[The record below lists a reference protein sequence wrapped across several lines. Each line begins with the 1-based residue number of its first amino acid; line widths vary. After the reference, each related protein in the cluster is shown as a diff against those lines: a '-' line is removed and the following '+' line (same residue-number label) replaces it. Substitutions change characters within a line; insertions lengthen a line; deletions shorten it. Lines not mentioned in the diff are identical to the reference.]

1 MRERASNVTQL
12 TSRLK
17 IFVEHIRGRDWSE
30 PGGGDARR
38 ADRDRLVAPFEQ
50 RQKARQ
56 RARLASG
63 RDVGV
68 RLARG
73 TLLRGGDKLRATD
86 GTVVDVVAAP
96 EAVSTVV
103 STDLNRLAQLAY
115 HLGNRH
121 VALEVGDGW
130 LRYLRD
136 HVLDAM
142 VAGLGGKVV
151 HERAPFEPEGGA
163 YDAHRHAHTH
173 AHDPDGR
180 LDDRGLSVGHRHRN
194 GDHDTRHAHDHS
206 HNHVH
211 DGNHDHAH
219 EHGHEHEHD

>member
-1 MRERASNVTQL
+1 MRERSSNVTQL
-12 TSRLK
+12 TSRLM
-17 IFVEHIRGRDWSE
+17 IFVEHIPGREWSD
-30 PGGGDARR
+30 PGNGNAGDAARR
-38 ADRDRLVAPFEQ
+38 TPRDRFVAPFEQ

-56 RARLASG
+56 RVRLASG
-63 RDVGV
+63 RDVGL

-86 GTVVDVVAAP
+86 GTVVDVVAAA

-103 STDLNRLAQLAY
+103 STDLQQLARLAY

-121 VALEVGDGW
+121 VALEVGAGW

-142 VAGLGGKVV
+142 VAGLGGRVV

-163 YDAHRHAHTH
+163 YDGHRHSHAH

-180 LDDRGLSVGHRHRN
+180 LDDRGLSVGHRHPQEN
-194 GDHDTRHAHDHS
+194 SHS
-206 HNHVH
+206 HPHPHGH
-211 DGNHDHAH
+211 DH
-219 EHGHEHEHD
+219 EHGHGYEHD